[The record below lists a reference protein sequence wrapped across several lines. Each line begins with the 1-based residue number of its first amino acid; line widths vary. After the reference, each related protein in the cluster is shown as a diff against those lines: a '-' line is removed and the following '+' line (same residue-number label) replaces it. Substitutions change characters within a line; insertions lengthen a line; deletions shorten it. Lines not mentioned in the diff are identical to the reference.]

1 MVAAK
6 VTQPVTLEEFIE
18 FALRPENSEREFELI
33 YGRIVEKMPGR
44 TTNSF
49 IAVQIERKSY
59 RFCESNNL
67 LSYVSIGDGA
77 YVIAGYTLAPDF
89 AYKPTPMNSDYPD
102 PEPPVWA
109 VEVISPTDKAN
120 DIRDKR
126 NIYIEAGILLW
137 EIYPLRREVD
147 VYAPGQPFRTIGID
161 GVLDG
166 GDVLPGFELPV
177 KDLFP
182 ET

>member
-6 VTQPVTLEEFIE
+6 VIKPITLEEFIE
-18 FALRPENSEREFELI
+18 FALQPENSEREFEFI

-49 IAVQIERKSY
+49 IAVQIDRKSFA
-59 RFCESNNL
+59 FCEAHNL
-67 LSYVSIGDGA
+67 PSYVSIGDGA
-77 YVIAGYTLAPDF
+77 YIVGGHTVAPDF
-89 AYKPTPMNSDYPD
+89 AYKTTPMIGDYPD
-102 PEPPVWA
+102 PEPPLWA

-126 NIYIEAGILLW
+126 KIYIEAGILLW

-147 VYAPGQPFRTIGID
+147 IYVPGQLVRTVDMD

-182 ET
+182 ES